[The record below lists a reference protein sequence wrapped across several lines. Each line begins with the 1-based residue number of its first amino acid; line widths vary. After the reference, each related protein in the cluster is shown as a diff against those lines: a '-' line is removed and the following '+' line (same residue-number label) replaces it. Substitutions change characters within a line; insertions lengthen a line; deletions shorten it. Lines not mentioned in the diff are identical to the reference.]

1 MSNPQ
6 NTFEGLG
13 AEFVLPQYKMS
24 EKLQTIK
31 AFVFDWDGVFNT
43 GTKDSGGSSTF
54 NEVDSM
60 GTNLLRFSFFLQH
73 KKLPLTAIL
82 SGEKNEAA
90 FHFSKR
96 EHFNSSYF
104 KVFNKIIGIEHFC
117 TQNNIKPNEI
127 CYFFDDVL
135 DLPVA
140 RVAGLRVFIPRQA
153 SSQFTRFVK
162 QNHMADYITACSSSD
177 FAVREACEM
186 LMTLSGTFDK
196 AITFRMNYDPIYKQY
211 IDTRNGTPTQFYTLS
226 NEQISTVDLS

>member
-6 NTFEGLG
+6 NIFEGLG
-13 AEFVLPQYKMS
+13 AEFVLPQYKMA

-43 GTKDSGGSSTF
+43 GVKDANGSSTF
-54 NEVDSM
+54 NEIDSM
-60 GTNLLRFSFFLQH
+60 GTNLLRFSYYLKH
-73 KKLPLTAIL
+73 TKLPLAAIL

-96 EHFNSSYF
+96 EHFHASYF
-104 KVFNKIIGIEHFC
+104 KVANKVTAIEHLC
-117 TQNNIKPNEI
+117 AQNNLKPNEV

-140 RVAGLRVFIPRQA
+140 RVAGLRIFIPRKA

-162 QNHMADYITACSSSD
+162 QNHLADYITGSTSAE

-186 LMTLSGTFDK
+186 LMTLSGLFDK
-196 AITFRMNYDPIYKQY
+196 AITHRMNYDLVYKQY
-211 IDTRNGTPTQFYTLS
+211 IDARNGIPTQFHTLS
-226 NEQISTVDLS
+226 NEQISTVDL